1 METNFSPSLR
11 EVDRKGGGKKNKQIE
26 SGKVEESTESAGW
39 NEIRLKL
46 GAFVL
51 SVRSYVQ

>member
-11 EVDRKGGGKKNKQIE
+11 EVDRKEGGKKNKQIE